1 MRGGRLIC
9 LVGIVNEPRIM
20 QGDHVLY
27 PDTVG
32 NFYYEA
38 YQQMRAVT
46 GIGEGNGPFIVSLF
60 SALNHVE

>member
-1 MRGGRLIC
+1 MIW

-20 QGDHVLY
+20 EGVHVLY

-38 YQQMRAVT
+38 YTQMRAIT

-60 SALNHVE
+60 SASNHVE